1 MIEECRVLRHG
12 GLLAPLQ
19 CLAGAQGGRSAAPPR
34 LSCDFPR
41 WLMTQA
47 LASFK
52 GFYARTMMKIL
63 IFMADLVS
71 SCFLSFFGTSSPSL
85 DSELFIR
92 QPEFSLVVQVIILIG
107 NNEGKTTFRRV
118 FLSLNGK
125 KKKRIN
131 TIFKISRYN
140 HNKNY
145 NANDKPY
152 FPFVEATQFLQR
164 STECCD
170 PIYFCNIFRDAVILN
185 TCTLQP
191 HRLLWL
197 WSPRLLLFRETGRV
211 KGKGIWKFTQ

>member
-1 MIEECRVLRHG
+1 MPSTATRG
-12 GLLAPLQ
+12 
-19 CLAGAQGGRSAAPPR
+19 PPR
-34 LSCDFPR
+34 AASVSGWSAGGSVSCPSPPEL
-41 WLMTQA
+41 WLPT
-47 LASFK
+47 LTHDSGTCFSK

-107 NNEGKTTFRRV
+107 NNEEKTTFGRV
-118 FLSLNGK
+118 FLSLNG

-197 WSPRLLLFRETGRV
+197 WSPRLFLFRETGRV